1 MSGHGKDAVRLCEHV
16 VRQAFGGVVTRVA
29 SILLNRGRLP
39 FPYIVRLAGLPRPTV
54 AAALL
59 LLMQHNLVLSNG
71 VHLRTDPEG
80 LEEMY
85 EFAVLDCLH
94 RLRWGRMLAMTQERL
109 GSVAMEVVRMVM
121 VYGKLTPGDVMRVTS
136 AEGDGQRMAAVQ
148 EATVELVRNGL
159 LQPTCPEL
167 HVIESDLIQRRFA
180 AKKRQLIKDTGFTMP
195 SAQSLAD
202 LQAKSAYEIETERE
216 ELRSLGR
223 VLIKTPK
230 VGKKKKAKEEFDY
243 SLKPDVALR
252 INNDRYGVLI
262 RDELVVKAAEDRWNK
277 GAAEVVRAVLA
288 ASLDEESTLK
298 DTRTLADVGFNE
310 IVERIPNKAHV
321 VKVHGEIV
329 RTYLAILAG
338 EDQMLANG
346 GAFLRREG
354 SSSNP
359 GFKVE
364 LESIAVRLR
373 ASLLSEL
380 VRQRLNDPAARVLAV
395 VAKAQIASETTVR
408 DCAML
413 PLREARKI
421 LSELQKMSIVETQE
435 VPKTA
440 AKMRTGLPSSA
451 EYHLWQVDLPRVYN
465 ALLASVYKTIANAIQ
480 RKSAEVEKRK
490 LVLDREARSMGV
502 GGRDR
507 LQQKDQEDLAELD
520 GIVKKLTIAAARS
533 ELVVFIL
540 RDLPGWPEKW

>member
-1 MSGHGKDAVRLCEHV
+1 M
-16 VRQAFGGVVTRVA
+16 
-29 SILLNRGRLP
+29 P
-39 FPYIVRLAGLPRPTV
+39 P
-54 AAALL
+54 
-59 LLMQHNLVLSNG
+59 
-71 VHLRTDPEG
+71 
-80 LEEMY
+80 
-85 EFAVLDCLH
+85 
-94 RLRWGRMLAMTQERL
+94 
-109 GSVAMEVVRMVM
+109 GSPS
-121 VYGKLTPGDVMRVTS
+121 LTS
-136 AEGDGQRMAAVQ
+136 VQ
-148 EATVELVRNGL
+148 
-159 LQPTCPEL
+159 
-167 HVIESDLIQRRFA
+167 

-310 IVERIPNKAHV
+310 IVERIPNKAYPTLMAGLQGMSS
-321 VKVHGEIV
+321 KSTGEIV